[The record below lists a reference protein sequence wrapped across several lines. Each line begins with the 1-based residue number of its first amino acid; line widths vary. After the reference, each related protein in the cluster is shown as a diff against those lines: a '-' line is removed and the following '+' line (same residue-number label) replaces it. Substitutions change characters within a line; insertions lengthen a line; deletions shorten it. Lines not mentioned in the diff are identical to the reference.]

1 MRSVPALVV
10 GVVVCL
16 LTFISVP
23 AAQTPAERPL
33 DIYFVDTEGGQATLY
48 VAPSGQTLLVDT
60 GNAGSRDL
68 ERILAVLATAGVTRI
83 DHLFLT
89 HYHGDHY
96 GNVIDLA
103 ARMPVGH
110 LYDHGASIEADR
122 PNVQAF
128 EARYAE
134 LYRKTPRR
142 VVAPGDAVPVAGL
155 ETVVVASHSRPLATP
170 IKGAPGAGQANAACA
185 GVAPR
190 DESKVDPDNHY
201 SAGFVMTFGRFRT
214 VNLGD
219 LTWSREL
226 TLMCPV
232 NPIGTVD
239 LYLTTHHGLDQSG
252 SPAVVHALRP
262 RVAVMNNGTRKGGA
276 VASFQTLRSSPGLED
291 IWQLHWSYHAGIEHN
306 APGVMIANLDDAAQV
321 AAVVGG
327 GAAGATLPAG
337 PGGNAAHTP
346 AHYLKVSARR
356 DGSFTVTNS
365 RNGFTRTY
373 AARP

>member
-1 MRSVPALVV
+1 MKRSTAVLV
-10 GVVVCL
+10 GVVAGV
-16 LTFISVP
+16 LTITAAP
-23 AAQTPAERPL
+23 AAQTPGERPL
-33 DIYFVDTEGGQATLY
+33 DIYFIDTEGGQATLY
-48 VAPSGQTLLVDT
+48 VAPSGQTMLVDT
-60 GNAGSRDL
+60 GNAGARDL
-68 ERILAVLATAGVTRI
+68 DRIVAVLGTAGVTRI

-96 GNVIDLA
+96 GNLIELA
-103 ARMPVGH
+103 ARMPVGR
-110 LYDHGASIEADR
+110 LYDHGPSIESDR

-134 LYRKTPRR
+134 LYRKTPRTI
-142 VVAPGDAVPVAGL
+142 VAPGDAVPIVGL
-155 ETVVVASHSRPLATP
+155 STTVVASHSRAMTKPLP
-170 IKGAPGAGQANAACA
+170 NAPGAGLPNPACA

-201 SAGFVMTFGRFRT
+201 SAGFVLTHGRFRT

-226 TLMCPV
+226 TLMCPS

-276 VASFQTLRSSPGLED
+276 VASFQTLRTSPGLED
-291 IWQLHWSYHAGIEHN
+291 VWQLHWSYAAGIEHN
-306 APGVMIANLDDAAQV
+306 APGVMIANIDDAAQV

-327 GAAGATLPAG
+327 SAAGATLPAG
-337 PGGNAAHTP
+337 PGGNAAHAP

-365 RNGFTRTY
+365 RNGFSRSY
-373 AARP
+373 GARP

>member
-1 MRSVPALVV
+1 MRSSAAIVLVAASVLLGTTEPYAQAPAD
-10 GVVVCL
+10 
-16 LTFISVP
+16 
-23 AAQTPAERPL
+23 RPL
-33 DIYFVDTEGGQATLY
+33 DIYFIDTEGGQATLY
-48 VAPSGQTLLVDT
+48 VAPLGQTMLVDT
-60 GNAGSRDL
+60 GNAGARDL
-68 ERILAVLATAGVTRI
+68 DRILAVLGTAGVTRI

-96 GNVIDLA
+96 GNLIELA
-103 ARMPVGH
+103 AKLPVGRV
-110 LYDHGASIEADR
+110 YDHGSSIESDR
-122 PNVQAF
+122 PNIQAF

-134 LYRKTPRR
+134 LTKKVPRTI
-142 VVAPGDAVPVAGL
+142 VAPGDALSLAGV
-155 ETVVVASHSRPLATP
+155 TTTVVASHSRPLTTP
-170 IKGAPGAGQANAACA
+170 IPNAPGAGQPNAACA

-201 SAGFVMTFGRFRT
+201 SAGFVMTHGRFRT

-226 TLMCPV
+226 ALMCPS

-276 VASFQTLRSSPGLED
+276 VASFQTLRTSPGLED
-291 IWQLHWSYHAGIEHN
+291 VWQLHWSYHAGIEHN
-306 APGVMIANLDDAAQV
+306 APGVMIANIDDAAQV

-327 GAAGATLPAG
+327 TATPDAALPAG
-337 PGGNAAHTP
+337 AAGNAAHAP

-365 RNGFTRTY
+365 RNGFARTY

>member
-1 MRSVPALVV
+1 MRSSAAAVLAAASLLLVASTPHAQAPAD
-10 GVVVCL
+10 
-16 LTFISVP
+16 
-23 AAQTPAERPL
+23 RPL
-33 DIYFVDTEGGQATLY
+33 DIYFIDTEGGQATLY
-48 VAPSGQTLLVDT
+48 AAPSGQTLLVDT
-60 GNAGSRDL
+60 GNAGARDL
-68 ERILAVLATAGVTRI
+68 DRILAVLGTAGVTRI

-96 GNVIDLA
+96 GNVIELA
-103 ARMPVGH
+103 ARLPVGH

-134 LYRKTPRR
+134 LHRKIPRTI
-142 VVAPGDAVPVAGL
+142 VAPGDVVPVAGL
-155 ETVVVASHSRPLATP
+155 ATTVVASHSRPLTTA
-170 IKGAPGAGQANAACA
+170 IAGAPGAGQPNPACA

-201 SAGFVMTFGRFRT
+201 SAGFVMAHGRFRT

-226 TLMCPV
+226 ALMCPL

-276 VASFQTLRSSPGLED
+276 VVSFQTLRTSPGLED
-291 IWQLHWSYHAGIEHN
+291 IWQLHWSYHGGIEHN

-321 AAVVGG
+321 AAVVAADS
-327 GAAGATLPAG
+327 GAALPAG
-337 PGGNAAHTP
+337 PGGNAAHAP